1 MLYKGLDKYAHLP
14 PIKIKAIE
22 LLATKG
28 PDGNMTI
35 QEIADEV
42 GVTRKTL
49 WAWRS
54 DAEFNDAVYAISKEM
69 NRSIIPNILSR
80 LAKDVDTASSRDV
93 VNIARLLLQF
103 HGELTEK
110 SEVTV
115 KDESLDIDNI
125 LKDIEAL

>member
-1 MLYKGLDKYAHLP
+1 MTYKGLDKYAHLP
-14 PIKIKAIE
+14 PIKLKAIE

-28 PDGNMTI
+28 TEGNMTI

-54 DAEFNDAVYAISKEM
+54 DAEFNDAVYAISKEI

-125 LKDIEAL
+125 LKDIESL